1 MKKYIK
7 PRIEIITFE
16 PDSTLL
22 AASGVGVKTDSDL
35 GNEYFEGVESL
46 SIHNGGSSIWD
57 DDE

>member
-46 SIHNGGSSIWD
+46 SIQN
-57 DDE
+57 